1 MATRVGDPEVTADAA
16 PKARH
21 GFRLAMRL
29 VGPALL
35 GWAIWKFAD
44 LGMLAETFARGRL
57 GPIVAAVLL
66 NAIAIHAKLSRWRTL
81 LGALDIRVSL
91 AEAYRAF
98 LPSLYLGLITP
109 GRVGDALRIQ
119 YLKRDHAVRYA
130 DGLAVSVVDRLCD
143 VYVLIAFV
151 ALGTVHLARVLSPEL
166 LNATI
171 AGAAAVALLPILLLA
186 APLMKPAVSWI
197 ARKLSTSDSGAGDGV
212 DAFAAAIRRQ
222 IGSPLWP
229 AFMATTLGFLTNYAQ
244 GWLVAQA
251 LGIDL
256 TFADTVALI
265 AMSSLLSLLP
275 ITISGIGVRE
285 SLFAL
290 LFPALGLAAGLG
302 VAFGLAVFAV
312 IYLPTLL
319 VGFLAWQAWPPSS

>member
-1 MATRVGDPEVTADAA
+1 MATRVGDPEVTGGDA

-21 GFRLAMRL
+21 SFRLAMRL

-44 LGMLAETFARGRL
+44 VAMLGETFAGARL
-57 GPIVAAVLL
+57 GPICAAVLL

-91 AEAYRAF
+91 SEAYRAF

-151 ALGTVHLARVLSPEL
+151 ALGTVHLARVLSPQL

-171 AGAAAVALLPILLLA
+171 AAAAAVALLPGLLFA
-186 APLMKPAVSWI
+186 ATLVKPAVSWI
-197 ARKLSTSDSGAGDGV
+197 ARKLSTSDAGDGV
-212 DAFAAAIRRQ
+212 DAFAASIRRQ
-222 IGSPLWP
+222 IGPVLWP
-229 AFMATTLGFLTNYAQ
+229 ALLTTTLGFLTNYAQ

-256 TFADTVALI
+256 TFADAVALI

-275 ITISGIGVRE
+275 ITVSGIGVRE

-312 IYLPTLL
+312 IYLPTLG
-319 VGFLAWQAWPPSS
+319 VGFVAWQAWPPSS